1 MGWRGRRPD
10 RPGVIRRTGRWS
22 AGLRAGP
29 GPARGRPD
37 PARPTR
43 RGGGGRVLGGGAPS
57 VAPVWPGVLP
67 AAVAGS
73 PAIAF
78 RTVAT
83 LAALFAAAACG
94 CPAGVLACGAG
105 AGRRRRLACGG
116 LPGRGTGWRP
126 ADASGSTVARALE
139 RAGLRRVL
147 RQQRENRAGGAAQRG
162 GRGSGGVVAGDQ
174 AARGQGQR
182 GGGLGVDDGG
192 AFTARAAG
200 LDALA
205 GIARRAIGLAGFL
218 QAAGLADRI
227 RARAGNL
234 IGGGGGHRR
243 AEHGVQPLHQDVAQR
258 GGTYAHVSGAW

>member
-43 RGGGGRVLGGGAPS
+43 RGRRRPGLGRGAPS

-83 LAALFAAAACG
+83 LAARAAAACG

-105 AGRRRRLACGG
+105 AGRRAPAGPAGC
-116 LPGRGTGWRP
+116 PAVAPGWRP
-126 ADASGSTVARALE
+126 ADASGSTVARALNGRAASGYCASSE
-139 RAGLRRVL
+139 RIARAVRPSVVGAEAVVSLLVTRPRAARASAAAVL
-147 RQQRENRAGGAAQRG
+147 ASTMAARSPRAPPVWTPW
-162 GRGSGGVVAGDQ
+162 RGS
-174 AARGQGQR
+174 RGEPSAWPGFSR
-182 GGGLGVDDGG
+182 LPGWL
-192 AFTARAAG
+192 TASGRAP
-200 LDALA
+200 
-205 GIARRAIGLAGFL
+205 
-218 QAAGLADRI
+218 
-227 RARAGNL
+227 
-234 IGGGGGHRR
+234 
-243 AEHGVQPLHQDVAQR
+243 E
-258 GGTYAHVSGAW
+258 T